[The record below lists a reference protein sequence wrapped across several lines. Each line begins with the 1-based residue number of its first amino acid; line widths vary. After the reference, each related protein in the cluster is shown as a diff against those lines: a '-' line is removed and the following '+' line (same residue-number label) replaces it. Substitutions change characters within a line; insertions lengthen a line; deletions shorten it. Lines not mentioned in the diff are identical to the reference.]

1 MEFRKVLL
9 NLLACAALAGFT
21 GSAHAATININLIQ
35 SVWGNVVIDNP
46 NTLSGVGS
54 NEITWNVPL
63 SGGDHSGFRFDNAAP
78 LSTQASTAFSL
89 GQFTYFNYPQMGE
102 SLHSAD
108 LYINADFNIA
118 GTTAAAN
125 SMSVP
130 FSLHAI
136 SGNCNNPNCTRD
148 QIKLKGTESIATFN
162 VGGMQY
168 SLDITGF
175 MIDGKLKNVMHVFDN
190 DQSTAS
196 LMAEFRVVAMSEPG
210 TFGLLAAGL
219 IALLW
224 SRRRSYAVRRQ
235 IH

>member
-78 LSTQASTAFSL
+78 LSTQVSTAFSL

-108 LYINADFNIA
+108 L
-118 GTTAAAN
+118 
-125 SMSVP
+125 
-130 FSLHAI
+130 
-136 SGNCNNPNCTRD
+136 
-148 QIKLKGTESIATFN
+148 
-162 VGGMQY
+162 
-168 SLDITGF
+168 
-175 MIDGKLKNVMHVFDN
+175 
-190 DQSTAS
+190 
-196 LMAEFRVVAMSEPG
+196 
-210 TFGLLAAGL
+210 
-219 IALLW
+219 
-224 SRRRSYAVRRQ
+224 
-235 IH
+235 

>member
-102 SLHSAD
+102 NLHSAD
-108 LYINADFNIA
+108 LYINADLNIG

-196 LMAEFRVVAMSEPG
+196 LMAEFRVIAMSEPG
-210 TFGLLAAGL
+210 TFGLLVAGL